1 MTKTIE
7 IPIALAHFRLPEAVH
22 ERLQF
27 LLDQQQSGKAL
38 RPLERREAEGLIQ
51 LAEFLTLLHLLAMR
65 IAQEQPL

>member
-1 MTKTIE
+1 MIETIE

-27 LLDQQQSGKAL
+27 LLDQQQSGKTL
-38 RPLERREAEGLIQ
+38 TPLEYKEAEGLVQ
-51 LAEFLTLLHLLAMR
+51 LAEFLTLLDLRAMR